1 MEQQYVRRRGMT
13 NLELMKEIVRR
24 FDTLTLQGM
33 QNWETATAMEQL
45 MLRLL
50 ENLSKEGE
58 HEKHTAG
65 E

>member
-1 MEQQYVRRRGMT
+1 MEQQYVRRHGMT

-58 HEKHTAG
+58 HETHTAS

>member
-1 MEQQYVRRRGMT
+1 MT

>member
-1 MEQQYVRRRGMT
+1 MT
-13 NLELMKEIVRR
+13 NLEIMKEIVRR

-33 QNWETATAMEQL
+33 QNWETAAAMEQL

-58 HEKHTAG
+58 HETHTAG